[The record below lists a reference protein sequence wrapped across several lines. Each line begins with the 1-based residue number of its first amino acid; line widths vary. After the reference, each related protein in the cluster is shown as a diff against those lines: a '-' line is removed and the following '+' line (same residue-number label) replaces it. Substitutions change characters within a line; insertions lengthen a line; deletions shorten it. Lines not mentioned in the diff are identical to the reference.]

1 MGKWLIENPYRL
13 YFSERGVS
21 LYDERGIV
29 SHKEVRKD
37 ETEIEVAERM
47 LDKYLHD
54 RAYKNW
60 LKIVKIVYQVN
71 KSIKRMM
78 SDELYIEFLK
88 SDDAKLIM
96 SLKKK
101 VLDSSLNE
109 LWGASDD

>member
-1 MGKWLIENPYRL
+1 MAKWLTESYYRL
-13 YFSERGVS
+13 YFGDNGISF
-21 LYDERGIV
+21 YDDRGIV
-29 SHKEVRKD
+29 SHKQIRKD

-47 LDKYLHD
+47 LDKYLHEN
-54 RAYKNW
+54 AYRNW

-101 VLDSSLNE
+101 VLDSSLND
-109 LWGASDD
+109 LWGNDNE